1 MISQFFGPY
10 KGSGSLFSRSVPCI
24 KDPCVFSVDLTRLG
38 GLLAWA
44 IKKKNFQNIPQN
56 RLVGKYFYY
65 HDGHILKNWR
75 KTGFLEEI
83 ALEVDHLTFEGLW
96 MIWFG

>member
-44 IKKKNFQNIPQN
+44 IKKKLPEHTTKS
-56 RLVGKYFYY
+56 VS
-65 HDGHILKNWR
+65 R
-75 KTGFLEEI
+75 KVFLLSRWPHSKKLEENW
-83 ALEVDHLTFEGLW
+83 HS
-96 MIWFG
+96 